1 MPANCPQPDCP
12 IDPEFWKTLG
22 GIAQSLKDGEARMSR
37 IETDLKE
44 VKSDVKQLNHIRVRG
59 AQYGA
64 GAGTAAGVVSA
75 GILVWL
81 KSKLG

>member
-1 MPANCPQPDCP
+1 M
-12 IDPEFWKTLG
+12 LG
-22 GIAQSLKDGEARMSR
+22 RVEQALKDGDARMAR
-37 IETDLKE
+37 IEKKLD
-44 VKSDVKQLNHIRVRG
+44 DLNHVRVRG